1 MAKPEIGTEFT
12 ELLGT
17 VGENTAVWKSARLT
31 ESKAASRAGFVKKLG
46 SSGATFALFPL
57 SSHPARHPASSS
69 GSVTSRS
76 RLRGRDVN
84 NCGAGVHTDVDNQQ
98 VPA

>member
-57 SSHPARHPASSS
+57 SSHPARHP
-69 GSVTSRS
+69 RQLL
-76 RLRGRDVN
+76 RLCNKQIEAQRQR
-84 NCGAGVHTDVDNQQ
+84 C
-98 VPA
+98 